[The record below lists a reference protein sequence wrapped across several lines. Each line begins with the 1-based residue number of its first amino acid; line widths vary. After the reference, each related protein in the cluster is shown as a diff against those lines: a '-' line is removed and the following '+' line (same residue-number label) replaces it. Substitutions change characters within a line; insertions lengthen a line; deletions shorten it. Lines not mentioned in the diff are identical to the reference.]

1 MWAGPPKLDGIYDLE
16 DSVTGLIRTEGPVIT
31 INGAWAQNIGEEDMY
46 IDFIGDKAGVRLHYG
61 EDFEVYTAEHGAL
74 ISYKPDFTMRN
85 HFENEINAFV
95 DCIES
100 GKKLS
105 SHIDTVIITAKILQA
120 IYDSAEQH
128 KEIML

>member
-1 MWAGPPKLDGIYDLE
+1 
-16 DSVTGLIRTEGPVIT
+16 
-31 INGAWAQNIGEEDMY
+31 
-46 IDFIGDKAGVRLHYG
+46 
-61 EDFEVYTAEHGAL
+61 
-74 ISYKPDFTMRN
+74 MRN

-128 KEIML
+128 KEITL